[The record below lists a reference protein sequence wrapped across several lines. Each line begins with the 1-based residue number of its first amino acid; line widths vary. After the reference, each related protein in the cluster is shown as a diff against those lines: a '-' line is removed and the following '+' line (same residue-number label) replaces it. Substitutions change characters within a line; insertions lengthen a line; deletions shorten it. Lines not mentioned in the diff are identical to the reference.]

1 MLLVLL
7 DVTRRFGCFIDL
19 RLDMVLR
26 IGSFLRSRNEM
37 ADFRV
42 SGRLVVNIASSE
54 NGAEVARNCCVVYVA
69 LFESGAEVV
78 IDSMSI
84 AVSIGSVDVAI
95 SSIDKNSLNQH
106 QHHL

>member
-1 MLLVLL
+1 
-7 DVTRRFGCFIDL
+7 
-19 RLDMVLR
+19 
-26 IGSFLRSRNEM
+26 M

-54 NGAEVARNCCVVYVA
+54 NGAEVARNCCVVNVA
-69 LFESGAEVV
+69 PFESGAEV
-78 IDSMSI
+78 MSI

>member
-1 MLLVLL
+1 
-7 DVTRRFGCFIDL
+7 
-19 RLDMVLR
+19 MVLR

-54 NGAEVARNCCVVYVA
+54 NGAEVARNCCVVNVA
-69 LFESGAEVV
+69 PFESGAEV
-78 IDSMSI
+78 MSI

>member
-7 DVTRRFGCFIDL
+7 DVIARRFGCFIDL

-54 NGAEVARNCCVVYVA
+54 NGAEVARNCCVVNVA
-69 LFESGAEVV
+69 PFESGAEV
-78 IDSMSI
+78 MSI